1 MQQRPVLGPPPRHVP
16 FTLILTNCFNPMT
29 QVLFVAVGFAMVFF
43 WVFAMHADFPLFTFR
58 GAIERA
64 GERVTG
70 VVDTHA
76 SSNRQHIY
84 ANHYVYPVGGTE
96 LTGVSYGDEKEV
108 GEAVM
113 VEYREADPAS
123 SRIEGMRQQEFG
135 SGAAIVIIFP
145 LLFGLFLMLA
155 LQYGVNQVGLLRRG
169 VVTDA
174 TLRAR
179 SISRRQSVRLNF
191 EFPTATGETTTASRI
206 VYDANWMKK
215 TLQDEYRDG
224 IGEPVLYDPE
234 KPSSNTM
241 LFDKGTGL
249 PTDADGQ
256 LTGRPLAALASL
268 ILPTLFLYG
277 NAWAAC
283 ARFGIHALD
292 LW

>member
-16 FTLILTNCFNPMT
+16 FSLILTNCFNPMT

-58 GAIERA
+58 GPIERA
-64 GERVTG
+64 GGRVTG

-155 LQYGVNQVGLLRRG
+155 LQYGWNQVRLLRRG
-169 VVTDA
+169 EVTDA
-174 TLRAR
+174 TLRGR
-179 SISRRQSVRLNF
+179 NLTRRNSVRLNF
-191 EFPTATGETTTASRI
+191 EFATLTGAKAAAFRI
-206 VYDANWMKK
+206 VYDPKW
-215 TLQDEYRDG
+215 TRSSPQDEYRDG
-224 IGEPVLYDPE
+224 LVESVLYDPE
-234 KPSSNTM
+234 NPSSNTM
-241 LFDKGTGL
+241 LLDKGTAL
-249 PTDADGQ
+249 PFDADGQ